1 MNQSV
6 LPMVSVIVPVYNA
19 AGQIER
25 CVQSIAK
32 QTVRQIEI
40 ILVDDGSKD
49 QSLALCRKLAE
60 KDDRITVIAN
70 MYRDNSPLSRTER
83 CEVFQQL
90 MGNEELC
97 GYLREVQWK
106 SPLMKLFR
114 YEILR
119 KNAWLAER
127 EYALIFFARHH
138 ARKLYGFIQNRF

>member
-32 QTVRQIEI
+32 QTVRQIEM

-60 KDDRITVIAN
+60 KDDRITVVAK
-70 MYRDNSPLSRTER
+70 E
-83 CEVFQQL
+83 
-90 MGNEELC
+90 NE
-97 GYLREVQWK
+97 GAGAARNAGMAVAHG
-106 SPLMKLFR
+106 KL
-114 YEILR
+114 
-119 KNAWLAER
+119 
-127 EYALIFFARHH
+127 
-138 ARKLYGFIQNRF
+138 LYFVDADDWIEPD